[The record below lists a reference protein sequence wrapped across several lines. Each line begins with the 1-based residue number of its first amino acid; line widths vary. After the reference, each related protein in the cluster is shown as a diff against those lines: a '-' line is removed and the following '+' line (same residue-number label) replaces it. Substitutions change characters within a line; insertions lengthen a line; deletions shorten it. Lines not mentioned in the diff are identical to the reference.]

1 MEKLLDIRNLNKGF
15 PGVQALSDI
24 DFDLYGGEVHCLV
37 GENGAGKSTLVEILA
52 GNYRFDSGQLHIKAD
67 SYSYLSP
74 SKSLTIGIET
84 VHQEDQ
90 LVLSV
95 TAAENI
101 YMGHLPMN
109 RLGLFNLRKCIKDSQ
124 VLVDSL
130 GLHLDV
136 SELVSELT
144 PVERKTVCIA
154 KALSRRV
161 SILILDEPT
170 ATLGLDETKI
180 LLDGVRRIREQGIG
194 IIYISHFINE
204 VFDIADRITVFKDGK
219 KVATHL
225 RSRCSKEQV
234 IGEMVGRKAGHI
246 FIRPEH
252 KVGEVIFQVRNFTR
266 KGAAE
271 DINFEVHEGEIFG
284 IGGLIGSGRTE
295 LARLMFGIDRRDT
308 GNIILRGKD
317 VTPDTPIEAIRNGFG
332 YLTEDR
338 KETGL
343 ILGRPVKENITI
355 AEMNIRRPVLLD
367 LPEER
372 NQAVKMVNSLRIM
385 TPSLEQVVINLSGGN
400 QQKVVLAKW
409 MLSDVDVI
417 IFDEP
422 TIGID
427 VGAKKEIYELI
438 DDMALKGKVIVM
450 ISSDLPELLA
460 LSDRIGIMRK
470 GKMVKIIKGSEATE
484 ESLLKYSTGV

>member
-1 MEKLLDIRNLNKGF
+1 MDTLLDIRSLNKSF
-15 PGVQALSDI
+15 PGVQALRSI

-52 GNYRFDSGQLHIKAD
+52 GNYRPDSGQLRIGAD
-67 SYSYLSP
+67 SYSNLSP
-74 SKSLTIGIET
+74 AKSLAIGIET

-90 LVLSV
+90 LVLTV

-109 RLGLFNLRKCIKDSQ
+109 RLGLFNLRKCIEDSQ
-124 VLVDSL
+124 ILVDSL

-136 SELVSELT
+136 SILVSELS

-154 KALSRRV
+154 KALSRKV

-180 LLDGVRRIREQGIG
+180 LLDGVRNIREQGIG

-219 KVATHL
+219 KVATHI
-225 RSRCSKEQV
+225 RDECGKEQV
-234 IGEMVGRKAGHI
+234 IGEMVGREAGHI

-252 KVGEVIFQVRNFTR
+252 KIGEVIFQVKNLTR
-266 KGAAE
+266 RGAVE
-271 DINFEVHEGEIFG
+271 DVDFEVHEGEIFG

-295 LARLMFGIDRRDT
+295 LARLIFGIDKRDS
-308 GNIILRGKD
+308 GSILLRGKD
-317 VTPDTPIEAIRNGFG
+317 VTPNTPMEAIRSGFG

-355 AEMNIRRPVLLD
+355 AEMTMRRPVFLNLS
-367 LPEER
+367 EER
-372 NQAVKMVNSLRIM
+372 NQSVKMVKSLRIM

-409 MLSDVDVI
+409 MLSDMNVI

-427 VGAKKEIYELI
+427 VGAKKEIYELM
-438 DDMALKGKVIVM
+438 DGMALKGKVIVM
-450 ISSDLPELLA
+450 ISSDLPELIA

-470 GKMVKIIKGSEATE
+470 GKMVKIMKGSDATE
-484 ESLLKYSTGV
+484 ESVLKYSTGV

>member
-1 MEKLLDIRNLNKGF
+1 MDTLLDIRSLNKSF
-15 PGVQALSDI
+15 PGVQALRSI

-52 GNYRFDSGQLHIKAD
+52 GNYRPDSGQLRIGTD
-67 SYSYLSP
+67 SYSNLSP
-74 SKSLTIGIET
+74 AKSLAIGIET

-90 LVLSV
+90 LVLTV

-109 RLGLFNLRKCIKDSQ
+109 RLGLFNLRKCIEDSQ
-124 VLVDSL
+124 ILVDSL

-136 SELVSELT
+136 SMLVSELS

-154 KALSRRV
+154 KALSRKV

-180 LLDGVRRIREQGIG
+180 LLDGVRNIREQGIG

-219 KVATHL
+219 KVATHI
-225 RSRCSKEQV
+225 RDECGKEQV
-234 IGEMVGRKAGHI
+234 IGEMVGREAGHI

-252 KVGEVIFQVRNFTR
+252 KIGEVIFQVKNLTR
-266 KGAAE
+266 RGAVE
-271 DINFEVHEGEIFG
+271 DVDFEVHEGEIFG

-295 LARLMFGIDRRDT
+295 LARLIFGIDKRDS
-308 GNIILRGKD
+308 GSILLRGKD
-317 VTPDTPIEAIRNGFG
+317 VTSNTPMEAIRSGFG

-355 AEMNIRRPVLLD
+355 AEMTMRRPVFLNLS
-367 LPEER
+367 EER
-372 NQAVKMVNSLRIM
+372 NQSVKMVKSLRIM

-409 MLSDVDVI
+409 MLSDMNVI

-427 VGAKKEIYELI
+427 VGAKKEIYELM
-438 DDMALKGKVIVM
+438 DGMALKGKVIVM
-450 ISSDLPELLA
+450 ISSDLPELIA

-470 GKMVKIIKGSEATE
+470 GKMVKIMKGSDATE
-484 ESLLKYSTGV
+484 ESVLKYSTGV